1 MGPVRRGLAR
11 VVGRR
16 CATAG
21 LRRLPAENGAGAP
34 GAPGLGIL
42 GAEFGAGG
50 GAEFFYLCFERGL

>member
-34 GAPGLGIL
+34 GAPWSGVL
-42 GAEFGAGG
+42 GAEFGAGFCSNG
-50 GAEFFYLCFERGL
+50 VYLSFEIIG